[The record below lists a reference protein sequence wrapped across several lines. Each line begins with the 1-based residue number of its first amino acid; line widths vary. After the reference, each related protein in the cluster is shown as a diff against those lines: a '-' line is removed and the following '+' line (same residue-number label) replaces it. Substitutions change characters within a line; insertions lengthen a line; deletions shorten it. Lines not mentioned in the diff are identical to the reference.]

1 LQKLKPNY
9 DIDSDDSDSSW
20 RDGSGSTW
28 GHNCRKLKI
37 ISNSQLDKNTTPCP
51 SKAIDTSILNVTPSL
66 MNTDANSDQ
75 ILESLTANNKNS
87 DLINNVISNE
97 VPSSTQKNLTANR
110 EMHKYVRQV

>member
-1 LQKLKPNY
+1 MGELIKCKKCK
-9 DIDSDDSDSSW
+9 IKDSINDY
-20 RDGSGSTW
+20 T
-28 GHNCRKLKI
+28 N
-37 ISNSQLDKNTTPCP
+37 PCP

-97 VPSSTQKNLTANR
+97 VPSPTQKKSYSKK
-110 EMHKYVRQV
+110 EQFPSK